1 MTRRREVFK
10 KARGVD
16 APPRARPPLAAAVIC
31 IIVFLFALMPP
42 APLSSLHTPTSAA
55 AVAAATAPDAVSAD
69 TRAGRLAVFDD
80 VWKTIAE
87 RYYDPKLGGIDWEAQ
102 RECFRPLAGAAESRA
117 DFYAILRRM
126 IGSLRDAHTRVFAP
140 EERTEWHRPVYTSV
154 GLSLREIEGELL
166 VTHVERGSE
175 AERGGVRA
183 GDALLTIDGRP
194 AGELLSRRLSEAP
207 VDSQNTSARL
217 GATSRLFD
225 GPRDTLVELRF
236 ANSRDAARVRLVR
249 LRRSLRTRSPALTV
263 RRDEGAAVVSF
274 NFFTQ
279 EIAVELMRHFRERKD
294 LRAARGLVVDLR
306 ENGGGDA
313 EAMIDIAS
321 AFLPAGTGL
330 GQFRDRGGDVA
341 AAPHTRRA
349 MLLAA
354 DAVSHFNGPVVV
366 LIGPRTASAAEIFAA
381 ALQERGRARVVGE
394 RTCGCVLA
402 IRRRHVLPDG
412 GLLDISEMD
421 YHTAAARRLEGAGVT
436 PDEAV
441 AVTRRDIE
449 GGFDPALSLAL
460 ARLKSAGDNHAQ
472 R

>member
-1 MTRRREVFK
+1 MRERGEELKRRSG
-10 KARGVD
+10 AH
-16 APPRARPPLAAAVIC
+16 ALLTPARPSLRHRLIPLGVIFSLLLL
-31 IIVFLFALMPP
+31 VTLFP
-42 APLSSLHTPTSAA
+42 AHTPTSSAA
-55 AVAAATAPDAVSAD
+55 ADTTLATD
-69 TRAGRLAVFDD
+69 TRDGRLAVFDD
-80 VWKTIAE
+80 VWGTIGE
-87 RYYDPKLGGIDWEAQ
+87 RYYDPKLGGVDWEAQ
-102 RECFRPLAGAAESRA
+102 RECFRPLAGAAASRVE
-117 DFYAILRRM
+117 FYTILRRM
-126 IGSLRDAHTRVFAP
+126 VGSLRDAHTRVFAP

-175 AERGGVRA
+175 AESAGVRA
-183 GDALLTIDGRP
+183 GDALLTIDGRH

-207 VDSQNTSARL
+207 ADSQNPSARL
-217 GATSRLFD
+217 GVTSHLFD
-225 GPRDTLVELRF
+225 GARDTFVELRF
-236 ANSRDAARVRLVR
+236 ANSRDTTRTRLVR

-279 EIAVELMRHFRERKD
+279 EIAVELMRSFRERKE

-330 GQFRDRGGDVA
+330 GEFRDRGGEVA

-354 DAVSHFNGPVVV
+354 DAVANFNGPVVV
-366 LIGPRTASAAEIFAA
+366 LTGPRTASAAEIFAA
-381 ALQERGRARVVGE
+381 ALQERGRARVLGE
-394 RTCGCVLA
+394 PTCGCVLA

-412 GLLDISEMD
+412 GVLDISEMD
-421 YHTAAARRLEGAGVT
+421 YRTAGARRLEGAGVT
-436 PDEAV
+436 PDEAIGL
-441 AVTRRDIE
+441 TRRDIE
-449 GGFDPALSLAL
+449 AGRDPALSLAL
-460 ARLKSAGDNHAQ
+460 SRLKTVSSKQ
-472 R
+472 

>member
-10 KARGVD
+10 KARGVG
-16 APPRARPPLAAAVIC
+16 APLPARTPLAARL
-31 IIVFLFALMPP
+31 VFIFCFALLPAASLPP
-42 APLSSLHTPTSAA
+42 FHAPTSAA
-55 AVAAATAPDAVSAD
+55 AATTTALDAVSAD

-87 RYYDPKLGGIDWEAQ
+87 RYYDPKLGGVDWEAQ

-175 AERGGVRA
+175 AERAGVRA
-183 GDALLTIDGRP
+183 GDALLTVDGRP

-225 GPRDTLVELRF
+225 GPRDTLVELRL
-236 ANSRDAARVRLVR
+236 ASSRDAARVRLVR

-321 AFLPAGTGL
+321 AFLPAGTAL
-330 GQFRDRGGDVA
+330 GEFRDRGGDVA

-354 DAVSHFNGPVVV
+354 DAVANFNGPVVV
-366 LIGPRTASAAEIFAA
+366 LTGPRTASAAEIFAA

-394 RTCGCVLA
+394 QTCGCVLA

-421 YHTAAARRLEGAGVT
+421 YRTAAARRLEGAGVT

-449 GGFDPALSLAL
+449 GGRDPALSLAL
-460 ARLKSAGDNHAQ
+460 ARLKSAGDKHAQ